1 MASRPVGEGETAPGR
16 AVALGRSVVLVGLM
30 GAGKTSV
37 GTRLAT
43 HLGAPFKDSDTE
55 VEVAAGMSV
64 ADIFR
69 LHGEPAFRDVERK
82 VIARLLSGPPL
93 VLATGGGAFMDAETR
108 ALIAEHAASVWLK
121 ADLDTLVARTA
132 GRTHRPLLNKGDPR
146 AVLARLIDE
155 RYPIYAKATVMVASR
170 ARQTHDIM
178 VARIVAALAAV
189 PGTIVAMDPVEATA
203 PTTPDGGSGAHG

>member
-1 MASRPVGEGETAPGR
+1 MTTRRAEEGGGAAR
-16 AVALGRSVVLVGLM
+16 CSVRLGRSVVLVGLM

-43 HLGAPFKDSDTE
+43 ALGAPFKDSDSE
-55 VEVAAGMSV
+55 IEAAAGMSV

-82 VIARLLSGPPL
+82 VIARLIAGPPL

-108 ALIAEHAASVWLK
+108 ALIGAEACSVWLR
-121 ADLDTLVARTA
+121 ADLDTLVMRTA

-146 AVLARLIDE
+146 TILAGLIE
-155 RYPIYAKATVMVASR
+155 ARYPVYAEATITVESR
-170 ARQTHDIM
+170 ARQTHEAM
-178 VARIVAALAAV
+178 VNRIVEALSGV
-189 PGTIVAMDPVEATA
+189 PGALE
-203 PTTPDGGSGAHG
+203 TPAEGDGTHG